1 MLYIRKRKTPVYIK
15 QAAEKLKSAEENRY
29 NELCLPDDAGK
40 LRSIFEDMP
49 RSVIGKALCTEQ
61 HGLCAY
67 CMSQIRS
74 EGKKNIRIEHY
85 KALSR
90 NKETALDYQNFL
102 GVCSGGEKE
111 GKGKSH
117 ILCCDAARKETELTI
132 NPWDKRQMQAIGY
145 RRNGQIFVHADP
157 GLAPQL
163 VEKMQTDM
171 DEILMLNGKLDADG
185 KTKFD
190 TSTRL
195 VASRRSIYQ
204 SVCTQF
210 ERWDRKKCLTADF
223 LQEKINAL
231 EKELQG
237 DETAEPFIGVRL
249 YWYRR
254 KCRQLSSRK

>member
-1 MLYIRKRKTPVYIK
+1 MLYIRKRKTPAYIK
-15 QAAEKLKSAEENRY
+15 QEAEKLKSAEENRY
-29 NELCLPDDAGK
+29 NEICLPDDAGK
-40 LRSIFEDMP
+40 LRSIFDRLP
-49 RSVIGKALCTEQ
+49 KSVIGEALCREQ

-74 EGKKNIRIEHY
+74 EGKKNVWIEHY

-111 GKGKSH
+111 GKGKYH

-145 RRNGQIFVHADP
+145 RKNGQIFVHTNQ
-157 GLAPQL
+157 GLDLHLA
-163 VEKMQTDM
+163 EKMQKDM
-171 DEILMLNGKLDADG
+171 DEVLMLNGKLDADG

-195 VASRRSIYQ
+195 VAMRRSIYQ

-223 LQEKINAL
+223 LQEKIDAL

-249 YWYRR
+249 YWYRK